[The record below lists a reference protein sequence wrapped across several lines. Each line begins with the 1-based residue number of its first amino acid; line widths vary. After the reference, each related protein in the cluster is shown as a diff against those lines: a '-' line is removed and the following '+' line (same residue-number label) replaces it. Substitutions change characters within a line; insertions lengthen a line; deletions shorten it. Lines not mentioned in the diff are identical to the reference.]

1 VVSVHGF
8 PASDPDQAA
17 LGARLR
23 RWRTE
28 RTTGV
33 EELAEAIGM
42 SAADL
47 RHVEAAR
54 ARITSAQVSAATRV
68 LGLPIWALTSD
79 TAAH

>member
-1 VVSVHGF
+1 MVSIHGL
-8 PASDPDQAA
+8 PASEPEQVA

-28 RTTGV
+28 RATDVDT
-33 EELAEAIGM
+33 LAEAIGM
-42 SAADL
+42 TPAGL
-47 RHVEAAR
+47 RLVEAGR
-54 ARITSAQVSAATRV
+54 ARMTSAQVSAATRV

>member
-28 RTTGV
+28 RATGV

-47 RHVEAAR
+47 RLVEAGR
-54 ARITSAQVSAATRV
+54 ARMTSAQVSAATRV